1 MADLLRRFGPGLSAV
16 FMVLVAGWLIGMVL
30 ILAMVIWV
38 IVKDRDEH

>member
-1 MADLLRRFGPGLSAV
+1 MSW
-16 FMVLVAGWLIGMVL
+16 LVDYSWLIGMVL